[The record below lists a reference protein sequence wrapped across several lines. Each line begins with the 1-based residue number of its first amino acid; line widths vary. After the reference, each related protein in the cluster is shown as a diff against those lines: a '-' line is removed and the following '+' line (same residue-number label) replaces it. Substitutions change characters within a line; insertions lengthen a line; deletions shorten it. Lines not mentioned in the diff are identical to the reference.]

1 MFINKKSPN
10 LRRVLPKV
18 GKVTATEKPSST
30 PQIVETVS
38 KPQTVEVVKKTANS
52 GKHKKAN
59 NNNIVSEPVLA
70 EPVAVNGEEIKE
82 ETV

>member
-18 GKVTATEKPSST
+18 GKVTVTEKPSST

-38 KPQTVEVVKKTANS
+38 KPQIVEAVKKTANS

-70 EPVAVNGEEIKE
+70 EPVAVNGEETKE

>member
-1 MFINKKSPN
+1 
-10 LRRVLPKV
+10 
-18 GKVTATEKPSST
+18 
-30 PQIVETVS
+30 VEA
-38 KPQTVEVVKKTANS
+38 VKKTANS

-70 EPVAVNGEEIKE
+70 EPVAVNGEETKE